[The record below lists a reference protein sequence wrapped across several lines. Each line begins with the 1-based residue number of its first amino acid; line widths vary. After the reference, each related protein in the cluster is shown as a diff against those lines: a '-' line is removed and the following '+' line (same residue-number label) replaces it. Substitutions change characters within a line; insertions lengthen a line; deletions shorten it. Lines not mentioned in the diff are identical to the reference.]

1 MKLLFYDT
9 SCARVVQVGSVGI
22 SSTPTATK
30 RPLFQ
35 LIYNC
40 RVKEEQ
46 AADSRLPN
54 ERDTGL
60 GATSQHHHLV
70 LSVLFRVKK

>member
-1 MKLLFYDT
+1 MKLLFYT
-9 SCARVVQVGSVGI
+9 SCARVVQVGSVRI
-22 SSTPTATK
+22 SSPTATK

-46 AADSRLPN
+46 QTAGCLMKG
-54 ERDTGL
+54 T
-60 GATSQHHHLV
+60 QVLV
-70 LSVLFRVKK
+70 PPRSTTTLYCQSYFE